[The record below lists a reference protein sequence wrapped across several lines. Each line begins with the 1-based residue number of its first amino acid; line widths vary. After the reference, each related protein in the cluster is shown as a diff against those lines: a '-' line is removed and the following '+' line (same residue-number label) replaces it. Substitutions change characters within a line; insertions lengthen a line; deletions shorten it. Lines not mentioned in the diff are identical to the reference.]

1 MRHGYAYDVTY
12 DILMQ
17 SDQPRLSIWS
27 VRQVSGL
34 LLADL
39 TPIGIRI
46 MVGCAVKSCRKRQ
59 YKGSGIHFF
68 SFPTDAKHRDIWIE
82 RICRENF
89 EPTVH
94 SRVCSLHFED
104 SCFEKDP
111 AVLKSIDWKL
121 DRPKIKHDAVPTI
134 ALEDD
139 IEFDEKLVNGES
151 RVARPTWSGLGQA
164 GKTAKQ
170 QETKNNRRF
179 KKKKKKCQVSKFLD
193 LSLSTTFFSAWME
206 LMESQTNKKLGQGW
220 KEVHKVHIISGAH
233 ISACYLS

>member
-17 SDQPRLSIWS
+17 SDQPRLSNWS

-34 LLADL
+34 RLVIL

-151 RVARPTWSGLGQA
+151 RAARPTWSGLGQA

-193 LSLSTTFFSAWME
+193 PSLSATFFSAS
-206 LMESQTNKKLGQGW
+206 MESQANKMQRQAWMDG
-220 KEVHKVHIISGAH
+220 KEVYIST
-233 ISACYLS
+233 CYSILLFYWCSY